1 MPNSR
6 WYGASRVALW
16 HLGGVLLLL
25 LVVAALVWGLWYPYP
40 FDQLAHAHQLFGLL
54 VLGVLVSGPLLTL
67 LLYRPAKPRNQWR
80 VDMVLIALLQ
90 LVVLGFGLY
99 QLAQSRPMVIAFE
112 GDRFRLVQAGSI
124 SLGQLDQ
131 APPELAQ
138 LGYGGPRWLGV
149 QLLTNTD
156 PQYAKS
162 VQLAMLGLHPALR
175 PERWRSYASQQTQVQ
190 QTLSPLDA
198 LRALHPGAGSQID
211 QAIAS
216 TRQPEAGLGFVPLM
230 HGNDSAW
237 VVLVRR
243 SDAAPLGFVSLSGWP
258 QK

>member
-1 MPNSR
+1 M
-6 WYGASRVALW
+6 ALRHMAW
-16 HLGGVLLLL
+16 TVLVLLI
-25 LVVAALVWGLWYPYP
+25 VAALVVGLWFPRP
-40 FDQLAHAHQLFGLL
+40 FDQVAHGRQLFGLL
-54 VLGVLVSGPLLTL
+54 VLGMLVSGPLLTL
-67 LLYRPAKPRNQWR
+67 LLCRPGKPRYQWR

-99 QLAQSRPMVIAFE
+99 QLAQSRPVVVAFE

-162 VQLAMLGLHPALR
+162 VQLAMLGLHPAQR
-175 PERWRSYASQQTQVQ
+175 PERWRPYADQQAQVQ
-190 QTLSPLDA
+190 QVLQPLDA
-198 LRALHPGAGSQID
+198 LRALHPGAGAQID
-211 QAIAS
+211 QAIAN
-216 TRQPEAGLGFVPLM
+216 TGQPEAGLGFVPLM
-230 HGNDSAW
+230 HGNDSDW

-243 SDAAPLGFVSLSGWP
+243 SDARPFGFVSLSGWH

>member
-6 WYGASRVALW
+6 WYRASRVALC
-16 HLGGVLLLL
+16 HLGGILLLF
-25 LVVAALVWGLWYPYP
+25 LVVAALIWGLWYPRP
-40 FDQLAHAHQLFGLL
+40 FDQIAHGRELFGLL
-54 VLGVLVSGPLLTL
+54 GLGMLVSGPLLTL
-67 LLYRPAKPRNQWR
+67 LLYRPGTPRYQWW
-80 VDMVLIALLQ
+80 VDIVLIASLQ
-90 LVVLGFGLY
+90 LVVLCFGLY
-99 QLAQSRPMVIAFE
+99 QLVQSRPVVVAFE

-124 SLGQLDQ
+124 SFGQLDQ
-131 APPELAQ
+131 APPELAP

-175 PERWRSYASQQTQVQ
+175 PERWRPYAGQQAQVQ
-190 QTLSPLDA
+190 QALRPLDA
-198 LRALHPGAGSQID
+198 LRALHPGAGAQID
-211 QAIAS
+211 QAIAN
-216 TRQPEAGLGFVPLM
+216 TGQPEAGLGFVPLM
-230 HGNDSAW
+230 HGNDSDW

-243 SDAAPLGFVSLSGWP
+243 SDARPFGFVSLSGWH

>member
-1 MPNSR
+1 MVSR
-6 WYGASRVALW
+6 WRTAGAMALRHMAW
-16 HLGGVLLLL
+16 TVLALLI
-25 LVVAALVWGLWYPYP
+25 VAALVFGLWFPRP

-54 VLGVLVSGPLLTL
+54 VLGMLVSGPLLTL
-67 LLYRPAKPRNQWR
+67 LLYRPGKPRYQWR

-99 QLAQSRPMVIAFE
+99 QLAQSRPVVIAFE

-162 VQLAMLGLHPALR
+162 VQLAMLGLHPAQR
-175 PERWRSYASQQTQVQ
+175 PERWRPYAGQQAQVQ
-190 QTLSPLDA
+190 QALQPLDA
-198 LRALHPGAGSQID
+198 LRALHPGAGAQID
-211 QAIAS
+211 QAIAN
-216 TRQPEAGLGFVPLM
+216 TGQPEAGVGFVPLM
-230 HGNDSAW
+230 HGNDSDW

-243 SDAAPLGFVSLSGWP
+243 SDAMPLGFVSLSGWS